1 MEGWKSKLEE
11 RGVKVNLSDDDLLI
25 YFKLVKSGYG
35 SFEEVKEMNVRE
47 VIQALY
53 YESFLTDYQN
63 SFVGGKN

>member
-1 MEGWKSKLEE
+1 VEGWKSKLEE